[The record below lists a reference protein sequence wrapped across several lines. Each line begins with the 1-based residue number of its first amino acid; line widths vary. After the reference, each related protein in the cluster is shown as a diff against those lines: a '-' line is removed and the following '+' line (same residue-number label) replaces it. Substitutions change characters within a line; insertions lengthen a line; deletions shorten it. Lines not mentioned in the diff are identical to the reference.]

1 MPAHKHS
8 STAVPRQNQP
18 GRGDD
23 GTTDLLVGR
32 VEKTNDLIA
41 VLGALDEVNAMLG
54 LALSFDL
61 DEAARREIIAVQ
73 QHIYQLSA
81 HVAARGAY
89 DTHPPLPDML
99 AMLDHNI
106 AVAQDQFVEDAGF
119 IQYDGR
125 SGPAALQ
132 VARAMCRRAE
142 LALWQASHQTPFE
155 PAALH
160 VLNRMSLWLFYMA
173 RMANIKLGQHEHKV
187 TDLAP

>member
-1 MPAHKHS
+1 MHKDKKTTTPHRF
-8 STAVPRQNQP
+8 TP

-61 DEAARREIIAVQ
+61 DETSRREIIAVQ
-73 QHIYQLSA
+73 QYIYQLSA

-89 DTHPPLPDML
+89 ETHPPLTAML
-99 AMLDHNI
+99 AMIDADI
-106 AVAQDQFVEDAGF
+106 ARTQAQFVEDAGF

-142 LALWQASHQTPFE
+142 LALWHASHQTPFE

-173 RMANIKLGQHEHKV
+173 RLANIKLGQHEHKV
-187 TDLAP
+187 TDIVS

>member
-1 MPAHKHS
+1 MHKDNNTAMPPKF
-8 STAVPRQNQP
+8 TP

-23 GTTDLLVGR
+23 GTTDLILGR

-61 DEAARREIIAVQ
+61 DETARHEIVAVQ
-73 QHIYQLSA
+73 QFIYQLSA
-81 HVAARGAY
+81 HVAARGALE
-89 DTHPPLPDML
+89 THPPLPAML
-99 AMLDHNI
+99 AMIDRNI
-106 AVAQDQFVEDAGF
+106 ASAQDQFAGDAGF

-142 LALWQASHQTPFE
+142 LALWHASHATPFE

-160 VLNRMSLWLFYMA
+160 VLNRLSLWLFYMA

-187 TDLAP
+187 TDIIS

>member
-1 MPAHKHS
+1 
-8 STAVPRQNQP
+8 
-18 GRGDD
+18 
-23 GTTDLLVGR
+23 
-32 VEKTNDLIA
+32 
-41 VLGALDEVNAMLG
+41 MLG

-61 DEAARREIIAVQ
+61 DEASRREIIAVQ
-73 QHIYQLSA
+73 QYIYQLSA

-89 DTHPPLPDML
+89 ETHPPLTTML
-99 AMLDHNI
+99 AMIDNDIIL
-106 AVAQDQFVEDAGF
+106 AQEQFANDGGF

-142 LALWQASHQTPFE
+142 LALWHAAHATPFD
-155 PAALH
+155 PVALH

-187 TDLAP
+187 TDTAS